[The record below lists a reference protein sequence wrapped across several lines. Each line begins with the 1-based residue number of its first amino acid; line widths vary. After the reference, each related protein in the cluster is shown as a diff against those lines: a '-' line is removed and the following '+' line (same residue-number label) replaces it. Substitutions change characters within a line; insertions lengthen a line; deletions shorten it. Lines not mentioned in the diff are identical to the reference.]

1 MVYSLFK
8 AKSWLL
14 NHNCLICYGDI
25 YYDRNIINKL
35 IKKKGSFVL
44 PSNKNWKKHWSLK
57 YKNPLSD
64 LETFKI
70 DNKKYL
76 KQIGSK
82 AQNYSDISGQFMG
95 LVKIN
100 KSFEKLFRIFKKIS
114 KKLQKNT
121 IYSFFKSFYS
131 ELQMQD

>member
-100 KSFEKLFRIFKKIS
+100 KSSSKNYLEYLKKF
-114 KKLQKNT
+114 QKNYKKYNLL
-121 IYSFFKSFYS
+121 IF
-131 ELQMQD
+131 